1 MEKVEKTLNINNKK
15 KIKMTEELKS
25 WFNSKVD
32 EIIAKVKTS
41 DVEQSIE
48 SVDVN
53 ITLAD
58 NEEMIDKLSE
68 FEATVSELNN
78 SITDLEGEKETLTEE
93 VGRLSALVNKANA
106 KGSEITTDGDPNVRE
121 EKVVDAN
128 EAGLN
133 ALLAKLT
140 TYQSR

>member
-1 MEKVEKTLNINNKK
+1 
-15 KIKMTEELKS
+15 MTEELKN
-25 WFNSKVD
+25 WFNSKIED
-32 EIIAKVKTS
+32 IIARVKSDDIVDNKVEEVQVTIADEMEVSEQLTS
-41 DVEQSIE
+41 
-48 SVDVN
+48 
-53 ITLAD
+53 
-58 NEEMIDKLSE
+58 
-68 FEATVSELNN
+68 FEAKVTELNE

-106 KGSEITTDGDPNVRE
+106 KGSEITTDSDPNVGE

-140 TYQSR
+140 TYQSRQVVVN